1 MMRRIAI
8 WQRIE
13 NSPHVHNAGRK
24 DVLTRRRRP
33 DENSQRPAPTR
44 KRAGMMKS
52 QTDCRDDYTT
62 HVC

>member
-1 MMRRIAI
+1 MMRLIAL

-13 NSPHVHNAGRK
+13 NSPNVHDAGSK
-24 DVLTRRRRP
+24 DVLTGRRDP
-33 DENSQRPAPTR
+33 NENSPPGTDE